1 MMNCT
6 CGNSESFEKCCEPLL
21 LGKATAKSAEQLMR
35 SRYAAYVHQKIDYLI
50 ETTHPATRKLYRR
63 KDIEKWAKESKWL
76 KLDILFSTDNFVE
89 FKAYFQD
96 KAGKIQEHHEK
107 SNFIFEGGKWFFE

>member
-1 MMNCT
+1 
-6 CGNSESFEKCCEPLL
+6 L

-76 KLDILFSTDNFVE
+76 KLDILFSTENFVE